1 MARTTAQ
8 RWFDAAGI
16 AVGLT
21 VVVVAAAGWRIPAGN
36 GLPGAAIEFSVAPT
50 GDLAVEPAGTFIQAA
65 ELEPSDDAAGRFS
78 ITNQS
83 GSTLA
88 IRLRAQRDVYDLD
101 AVVHVGVKAG
111 ATILFTG
118 PLGRLGGW
126 TDPFVLAPGES
137 RRLSFR
143 IWLPYPSGAEAR
155 QSSVGLEFET
165 EPVDV

>member
-1 MARTTAQ
+1 MARTTTQ

-16 AVGLT
+16 AVGLA
-21 VVVVAAAGWRIPAGN
+21 VVVVAAAGWRIPAGT

-50 GDLAVEPAGTFIQAA
+50 GALGIEPSGTFIQAA
-65 ELEPSDDAAGRFS
+65 GLGPSDDATGRFS
-78 ITNQS
+78 ITNQT

-101 AVVHVGVKAG
+101 SAVHVRVKAG
-111 ATILFTG
+111 DTGVFTG

-126 TDPFVLAPGES
+126 TTPFVLAPGES
-137 RRLSFR
+137 RRVSFR
-143 IWLPYPSGAEAR
+143 VWLPYPSGAEAR
-155 QSSVGLEFET
+155 QASLDVEFES